1 MDGTTSRNL
10 SLEKGIRLKEE
21 LSGMGTQVYCE
32 AGSCMY
38 SWSALSWPLPLP
50 LSLSLSLTLP
60 LPLPFATMV
69 LLGSRMGWVMV
80 LDARIL
86 QEGWNFCWVFGG
98 LRDGDVVILA
108 NGDGDRAWMDGTAS
122 RARMVIV
129 TVMRRTKH
137 FVGGSILRRS
147 SSSAED
153 DGDGI

>member
-38 SWSALSWPLPLP
+38 SWSALSLPLP
-50 LSLSLSLTLP
+50 LSLSLT

-108 NGDGDRAWMDGTAS
+108 NGDGDRAWMEGTAS

-153 DGDGI
+153 DGDGNYMGK